1 MVVPAFVRNSFS
13 LWMRLNASHYG
24 CSLNVLTVR
33 RYIVDDLRGPK
44 IREDSKTPAIPEQ
57 PATKL
62 SYKGFVSNK
71 LKKLQNR
78 HYAYKNRLNLDL
90 MKTKLF
96 IHVKCIS
103 FVRCYLL
110 MGAIETGFS

>member
-62 SYKGFVSNK
+62 SYKGFVSIK
-71 LKKLQNR
+71 LMYAGSTLCLQKPVKPRPNENQTV
-78 HYAYKNRLNLDL
+78 HTCKMYIFCT
-90 MKTKLF
+90 MLF
-96 IHVKCIS
+96 ANGS
-103 FVRCYLL
+103 Y
-110 MGAIETGFS
+110 